1 MGGVAVI
8 GPATIDCVVQGGEGV
23 YQRGGVVTY
32 AGLTF
37 VELGVATR
45 VLTNMA
51 VDDRAMLGFLR
62 QRGIEVHVGESP
74 ATTRFVNYVDGDARR
89 QELPFCAAPIAAAQL
104 EPVLAG
110 VDHVHLGPLQ
120 PDDIAAEAIAAIGDD
135 CRVSLDIQGY
145 VRRIEG
151 ERVCRGVAGDLFAA
165 LQRADYVKASH
176 DELALV
182 LEHGALTL
190 ERLMADC
197 AIAEWVITD
206 GSRGGWV
213 VDSVGQRTDFASNTV
228 SEVVDPTGAGDVFFA
243 AYLAYRLHRGEGIA
257 EAVQRAAELA
267 ARQVGGDFIDRAAL
281 LLERQ

>member
-1 MGGVAVI
+1 MWCVAVI

-23 YQRGGVVTY
+23 YKRGGVVTY

-37 VELGVATR
+37 AELGVLTR
-45 VLTNMA
+45 VLTNVA
-51 VDDRAMLGFLR
+51 ADDRAMLGLLR

-104 EPVLAG
+104 EPVLMG

-120 PDDIAAEAIAAIGDD
+120 PDDIAAEAIAVIGDD

-151 ERVCRGVAGDLFAA
+151 ERVCRGVAGDLYAA
-165 LQRADYVKASH
+165 LRRADYVKASS
-176 DELALV
+176 DELELV
-182 LEHGALTL
+182 LEHAELTL
-190 ERLMADC
+190 EQLMADC
-197 AIAEWVITD
+197 AIAEWVITE

-213 VDSVGQRTDFASNTV
+213 VDRVGQRTDFTSDSV

-243 AYLAYRLHRGEGIA
+243 AYLAYRLHGGEGIA
-257 EAVQRAAELA
+257 EAVQRAAKLA
-267 ARQVGGDFIDRAAL
+267 ARQVRGDFIASAVL
-281 LLERQ
+281 LLER